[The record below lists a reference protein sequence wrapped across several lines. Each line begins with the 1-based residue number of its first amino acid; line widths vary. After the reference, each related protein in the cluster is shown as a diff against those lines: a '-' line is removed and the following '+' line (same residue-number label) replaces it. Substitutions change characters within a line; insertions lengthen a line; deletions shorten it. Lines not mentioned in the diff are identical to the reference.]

1 MSDALVVV
9 SKVKAK
15 LKEKDLRTS
24 QDAIEK
30 LSAEIETKLED
41 AATRAK
47 AAGRK
52 TVMAEDIV

>member
-1 MSDALVVV
+1 MADTLVVV

-30 LSAEIETKLED
+30 LSADIEAKLED